1 MIDISASALAA
12 QIFTGLVLG
21 GIFVLLA
28 IGLSLIFGL
37 MTVVNVAHGSLYML
51 GAYFGFFLLG
61 LTGSFWVAL
70 ALAPLLVGVFGLLVE
85 RILVRRLYGRS
96 IDDPLL
102 LTFGLSLVLVEAVK
116 LVWGKVGLTLD
127 PPRELGAAVNLG
139 FMTFPVYRLF
149 VIAVTALVLLV
160 LWLFLERTNVG
171 LVIRAGSRD
180 PLMVRALGVDLGRIW
195 LLVFGIGTGL
205 AGLAGILAGPMRGV
219 YAEMG
224 VTIVIESF
232 VVVVVGGMGSLVGA
246 IVAGV
251 LIGEVVSLTT
261 FVAPQLAE
269 IMVFVVMAGGVV
281 IGFLC
286 LRRRGIYFA
295 MLTLAFAQLL
305 YFIGFHLAEW
315 TGGDDGLRGIP
326 QLPLTL
332 PGVAIRLNTPLA
344 FYYFA
349 FALVA
354 LAVAGLKRILDS
366 PFGAVLQAIRE
377 NSDRAV
383 ACGYDITRVKLLSFV
398 FSALFTGLAGALD
411 ALRLTV
417 VPIESLYWTTSG
429 QVVIMTLLGGAGT
442 FFGPF
447 VGAATFLVLE
457 DRLSVFTESWPLVV
471 GAIFMA
477 FVLFLPKGIWGTLL
491 ARLRP

>member
-37 MTVVNVAHGSLYML
+37 MTVVNFAHGSLYML

-85 RILVRRLYGRS
+85 RVLVRRLYGRS

-269 IMVFVVMAGGVV
+269 IMVFVVMALV
-281 IGFLC
+281 
-286 LRRRGIYFA
+286 
-295 MLTLAFAQLL
+295 LL
-305 YFIGFHLAEW
+305 VRPS
-315 TGGDDGLRGIP
+315 GLFGE
-326 QLPLTL
+326 
-332 PGVAIRLNTPLA
+332 
-344 FYYFA
+344 
-349 FALVA
+349 
-354 LAVAGLKRILDS
+354 AGL
-366 PFGAVLQAIRE
+366 
-377 NSDRAV
+377 
-383 ACGYDITRVKLLSFV
+383 
-398 FSALFTGLAGALD
+398 
-411 ALRLTV
+411 
-417 VPIESLYWTTSG
+417 
-429 QVVIMTLLGGAGT
+429 
-442 FFGPF
+442 
-447 VGAATFLVLE
+447 LE
-457 DRLSVFTESWPLVV
+457 
-471 GAIFMA
+471 
-477 FVLFLPKGIWGTLL
+477 
-491 ARLRP
+491 